1 MVSRGHHFASEP
13 FLFIFVEAQSPHTP
27 SPVQTQPLRFITPTM
42 PAATG
47 PVIQPLAQRKGSQLS
62 IGATVTGIDVENL
75 SGEYITP

>member
-1 MVSRGHHFASEP
+1 
-13 FLFIFVEAQSPHTP
+13 
-27 SPVQTQPLRFITPTM
+27 M